1 MSWPKNYNKRC
12 ILAVKIVAVML
23 EMVRGRHAER
33 IARPTSLG
41 KIQTVTM
48 EGLNTYATP
57 REPSE

>member
-12 ILAVKIVAVML
+12 ILAVKIVAIMF
-23 EMVRGRHAER
+23 EMVRGRHTER

-48 EGLNTYATP
+48 EGLNTYGTP
-57 REPSE
+57 